1 MDNEPTVKKD
11 VVPSKYREQYRE
23 TGGGNGDFIAKELTR
38 IGKDGVASLNA
49 IKKENGVP
57 EQRWHG
63 FNPGMVRMNLANV
76 LRSRFLKGEP
86 ISVLGKQYD
95 MRLIAETSNLVP
107 TKAGDTKALSK
118 LADALEV
125 KNDDR
130 TRKLI
135 DKVFFPPVSARAT
148 AEERAAIKAEKEKL
162 KAEAKAQKEAEKA
175 DAKAK
180 KEAEKAEKAA
190 AREKAKAE
198 VKAAKEA
205 EKAAKPKAKPA
216 DKPKAK

>member
-11 VVPSKYREQYRE
+11 VVPSKYRERYKE

-63 FNPGMVRMNLANV
+63 FNPGMIRMNLANV
-76 LRSRFLKGEP
+76 LRSRFLKGEA
-86 ISVLGKQYD
+86 ISILGKQYD

-162 KAEAKAQKEAEKA
+162 KAEAKAQKDAEKA
-175 DAKAK
+175 AKLEAAAK
-180 KEAEKAEKAA
+180 EKADKAA
-190 AREKAKAE
+190 AREKAKADKE
-198 VKAAKEA
+198 AAKKAEA
-205 EKAAKPKAKPA
+205 EKKAKEKAAAKSK
-216 DKPKAK
+216 

>member
-11 VVPSKYREQYRE
+11 VVPSKYREQYKE

-63 FNPGMVRMNLANV
+63 FNPGMIRMNLANV
-76 LRSRFLKGEP
+76 LRSRFLKGEA
-86 ISVLGKQYD
+86 ISILGKQYD

-162 KAEAKAQKEAEKA
+162 KAEAKAQKDAEKA
-175 DAKAK
+175 AKLEAAAK
-180 KEAEKAEKAA
+180 EKADKAA
-190 AREKAKAE
+190 AREKAKADKE
-198 VKAAKEA
+198 AAKKAEA
-205 EKAAKPKAKPA
+205 EKKAKEKAAAKSK
-216 DKPKAK
+216 